1 MHSDIEQGD
10 PSSTNV
16 NPAGIIEQNITIEN
30 DMIIDQMFWDMC
42 WGQLIH

>member
-1 MHSDIEQGD
+1 MKIENFEMLFDIEQGD

-30 DMIIDQMFWDMC
+30 DMIIDQMF
-42 WGQLIH
+42 